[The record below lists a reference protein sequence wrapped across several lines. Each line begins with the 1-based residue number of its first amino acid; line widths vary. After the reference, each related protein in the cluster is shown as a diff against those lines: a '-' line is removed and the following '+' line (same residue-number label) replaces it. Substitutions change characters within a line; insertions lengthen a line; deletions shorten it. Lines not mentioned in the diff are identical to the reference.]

1 MRHEDVV
8 HRCFRCGYCKFPAGY
23 QDFNCPPYRQ
33 FGFDTYSSGGRMWLI
48 NAWLKGEIKAGERL
62 AHILFSCV
70 ACGNCAEQCVY
81 TFKEYLP
88 EIFIAAKSEMVAA
101 GLVPPGVRDYF
112 KAVSVNG
119 NPFKAPREERGRWA
133 EEAGVPVF
141 AGHDE
146 LFYTG
151 CVGSYDEAG
160 RKMAHSVGSLLMETG
175 SSIGVL
181 GPEEVCDG
189 NDARAMGETWLF
201 EELAKENIRLFNE
214 REVKRVVTL
223 DPHAYNT
230 FKRDYPSL
238 GATFRVSHYT
248 EKLARLVREGRL
260 KPGDYKV
267 RATYHDPCYLGR
279 YNQVYDAPR
288 SVLKAI
294 PGLELVEMERHRE
307 NSLCCGGGGGNFFTD
322 ILGVGEDS
330 PGRVRVRE
338 ALDTG
343 AEILAV
349 ACPLCAKMLTDA
361 LKAEQA
367 DDRMEVMDV
376 AEIVRRAL

>member
-1 MRHEDVV
+1 
-8 HRCFRCGYCKFPAGY
+8 
-23 QDFNCPPYRQ
+23 
-33 FGFDTYSSGGRMWLI
+33 
-48 NAWLKGEIKAGERL
+48 
-62 AHILFSCV
+62 
-70 ACGNCAEQCVY
+70 
-81 TFKEYLP
+81 
-88 EIFIAAKSEMVAA
+88 
-101 GLVPPGVRDYF
+101 
-112 KAVSVNG
+112 
-119 NPFKAPREERGRWA
+119 
-133 EEAGVPVF
+133 
-141 AGHDE
+141 
-146 LFYTG
+146 
-151 CVGSYDEAG
+151 
-160 RKMAHSVGSLLMETG
+160 MAHSVGSLLMEAG

-248 EKLARLVREGRL
+248 EKLARLVREGLL

-361 LKAEQA
+361 LKAEEA
-367 DDRMEVMDV
+367 DDRMEVVDV
-376 AEIVRRAL
+376 AEIVRRSL